1 MKTPLSLLR
10 LFVAMVILATAA
22 RAATLPETPE
32 LVEARARLL
41 DMFQR
46 NLTDEDNSV
55 KQQRAKIAALE
66 YIAAAKAGGAA
77 DSPYKTV
84 SVEFPGGT
92 VAALVAAIEKAG
104 GGLNVIAEAED
115 LRVQLPPFTIR
126 NADGASLAT
135 ALDGL
140 LRTRGY
146 TLQGT
151 GRTQPQTAMVFVLRK
166 MQQYE
171 RSNNN
176 DSRFQPFQLG
186 PYLEFQTV
194 NDIVGAIQTMWA
206 LDPVRSPEALRV
218 KFHPPTGIL
227 LVSGPQDGIQ
237 MVEYILRQL
246 RRSPEQAPR
255 PNVPPMPAPADKK

>member
-10 LFVAMVILATAA
+10 LLVVLVILATAA
-22 RAATLPETPE
+22 RAATPPDSPE
-32 LVEARARLL
+32 LVEARAKLL
-41 DMFQR
+41 ELFQR
-46 NLTDEDNSV
+46 NMTDEDTPV
-55 KQQRAKIAALE
+55 KQQRAKITALE
-66 YIAAAKAGGAA
+66 YIAAARAGGTA

-104 GGLNVIAEAED
+104 GGLNLIAEADD
-115 LRVQLPPFTIR
+115 LRVQMPPFTIR
-126 NADGASLAT
+126 NADSGSLAT

-146 TLQGT
+146 ILQGT
-151 GRTQPQTAMVFVLRK
+151 PRTQSQAAAVYVLRK

-171 RSNNN
+171 RTNAN
-176 DSRFQPFQLG
+176 DSRFQSFQLG

-194 NDIVGAIQTMWA
+194 DDIVGAVHTMWA
-206 LDPVRSPEALRV
+206 LDPMRSPDALRV

-227 LVSGPQDGIQ
+227 LVSGPSEGIQ
-237 MVEYILRQL
+237 MVEIILRQL
-246 RRSPEQAPR
+246 RRSSEQAPR
-255 PNVPPMPAPADKK
+255 PNPAAAPAEKK